1 MSKTLTLPALRLVC
15 FGGARALT
23 NSASGEVHPEEIP
36 VDLYD

>member
-1 MSKTLTLPALRLVC
+1 MSKTLTLPAVRLVC

-23 NSASGEVHPEEIP
+23 NSPTGQFDPEEIP